1 MTLIGIDLSEQREN
15 KALLCGLG
23 AVLLWSTVAT
33 GFKLGLNVMAIEQLL
48 LLGTTVS
55 WLVFM
60 LFAAI
65 TNSWRIA
72 TGDGWLTVGLGVI
85 NPFAYYL
92 ILFGAYDRLPA
103 HIAQP
108 LNYTWAITLALLAVP
123 ILKQPLSKRTL
134 IGIALSYAG
143 VVILLATAEQTGTS
157 TWNALGVA
165 LALGSTLLWAVYWLL
180 NAKASS
186 APAPLMFWSFTVG
199 LVLVAAVCITGPGLP
214 ELNPQTLA
222 YGAWVGLIE
231 MGITFLLWQ
240 QALRLTANAA
250 RIGQLIFLSPFV
262 SLVIIYFVLDEHIT
276 LGAVFALLVIVLG
289 LRVARPA
296 TDH

>member
-1 MTLIGIDLSEQREN
+1 MIERLNPDNEN
-15 KALLCGLG
+15 KALLCGLS

-33 GFKLGLNVMAIEQLL
+33 GFKLGLEVLAIEQLL
-48 LLGTTVS
+48 LIGSAIS
-55 WLVFM
+55 WLVF
-60 LFAAI
+60 LGYAAI

-72 TGDGWLTVGLGVI
+72 RDDRWLTIGLGVI

-123 ILKQPLSKRTL
+123 ILKQPLEKRTL
-134 IGIALSYAG
+134 IGIVISYAG
-143 VVILLATAEQTGTS
+143 VVVLLSTAEQTGNS
-157 TWNALGVA
+157 AWNGLGVG
-165 LALGSTLLWAVYWLL
+165 LALGSTILWAVYWLL
-180 NAKASS
+180 NTKCSS
-186 APAPLMFWSFTVG
+186 APAAVMFWSFTVG
-199 LVLVAAVCITGPGLP
+199 LVLVALACIGGPGLP
-214 ELNPQTLA
+214 DLNQQTLA

-250 RIGQLIFLSPFV
+250 SIGQLIFLSPFV

-276 LGAVFALLVIVLG
+276 WGVVVALLVIVLG

-296 TDH
+296 PSG

>member
-1 MTLIGIDLSEQREN
+1 MIERLNPDNEN
-15 KALLCGLG
+15 KALLCGLS

-33 GFKLGLNVMAIEQLL
+33 GFKLGLEVLAIEQLL
-48 LLGTTVS
+48 LIGSAIS
-55 WLVFM
+55 WLVF
-60 LFAAI
+60 LGYAAI

-72 TGDGWLTVGLGVI
+72 RDDRWLTIGLGVI

-108 LNYTWAITLALLAVP
+108 LNYTWAIALALLAVP
-123 ILKQPLSKRTL
+123 ILKQPLEKRTL
-134 IGIALSYAG
+134 IGIVISYAG
-143 VVILLATAEQTGTS
+143 VVVLLSTAEQTGNS
-157 TWNALGVA
+157 AWNGLGVG
-165 LALGSTLLWAVYWLL
+165 LALGSTILWAVYWLL
-180 NAKASS
+180 NTKCSS
-186 APAPLMFWSFTVG
+186 APAAVMFWSFTVG
-199 LVLVAAVCITGPGLP
+199 LVLVALACIGGPGLP
-214 ELNPQTLA
+214 DLNQQTLA

-250 RIGQLIFLSPFV
+250 SIGQLIFLSPFV

-276 LGAVFALLVIVLG
+276 WGVVVALLVIVLG

-296 TDH
+296 PSG

>member
-1 MTLIGIDLSEQREN
+1 MIERLNPDNEN
-15 KALLCGLG
+15 KALLCGLS

-33 GFKLGLNVMAIEQLL
+33 GFKLGLEVLAIEQLL
-48 LLGTTVS
+48 LIGSAIS
-55 WLVFM
+55 WLVF
-60 LFAAI
+60 LGYAAI

-72 TGDGWLTVGLGVI
+72 RGDRWLTIGLGVI

-123 ILKQPLSKRTL
+123 ILKQPLEKRTL
-134 IGIALSYAG
+134 IGIVISYAG
-143 VVILLATAEQTGTS
+143 VVVLLSTAEQTGNS
-157 TWNALGVA
+157 AWNGLGVG
-165 LALGSTLLWAVYWLL
+165 LALGSTILWAVYWLL
-180 NAKASS
+180 NTKCSS
-186 APAPLMFWSFTVG
+186 APAALMFWSFTVG
-199 LVLVAAVCITGPGLP
+199 LVLVALACIGGPGLP
-214 ELNPQTLA
+214 DLNQQTLA

-276 LGAVFALLVIVLG
+276 WGVVVALLVIVLG

-296 TDH
+296 PSG

>member
-1 MTLIGIDLSEQREN
+1 M
-15 KALLCGLG
+15 
-23 AVLLWSTVAT
+23 WSTVAT
-33 GFKLGLNVMAIEQLL
+33 GFKLGLEVLAIEQLL
-48 LLGTTVS
+48 LIGSAVS
-55 WLVFM
+55 WLVF
-60 LFAAI
+60 LLYAAT

-72 TGDGWLTVGLGVI
+72 SGDVWLTIGLGVI

-123 ILKQPLSKRTL
+123 ILKQPLGKRTL
-134 IGIALSYAG
+134 AGIVISYAG
-143 VVILLATAEQTGTS
+143 VVILLTTADQTANSAWDG
-157 TWNALGVA
+157 LGVG
-165 LALGSTLLWAVYWLL
+165 LALGSTILWAVYWLL
-180 NAKASS
+180 NTKCRS

-199 LVLVAAVCITGPGLP
+199 LVLVVFACVNGPGLP
-214 ELNPQTLA
+214 DLTPQTLA
-222 YGAWVGLIE
+222 YGTWVGLIE

-250 RIGQLIFLSPFV
+250 RIGQLIFLSPFI

-276 LGAVFALLVIVLG
+276 WGAVLALLVIVLG

-296 TDH
+296 PSD